1 MTSDCLPH
9 QVRRVWDLLAP
20 ATATRVLADSRSHLA
35 AGALAARLSLLH
47 TSPQCDVLFTPA
59 GATVAVDGVMAA
71 GGGGARVGGAGG
83 ATGYGEAPKAA
94 PDATAATSTAS
105 ASAAATAATETAAE
119 IATYRSAVEP
129 LRAWHFFAL
138 VPNVATDLSTS
149 NMATDHSTAYNHAP
163 PAPAAAATM
172 PPPRLPP
179 RLPPIDSPVTAA
191 TMPLPWLQRAAVESA
206 SVPRGAWPVWRPLR
220 LPAACRSAGGPS
232 VEALGTALEAAA
244 ALDAQHGAPTDTEG
258 APSTAHRA
266 WQADYAAAAVEL
278 DFWLR
283 CLHAGASICSAVPA
297 VDPNMEDES
306 DESVG
311 AVVSTNP
318 NMEDESD
325 EYAHEYAPAAL
336 HGAALGELLA
346 RHRRPSALRILMV
359 NEQVPGVTEGG
370 HQAACQCSPRRPHA
384 PSSGARGHGGRPS
397 SCMSVLTTAP
407 TRPFI
412 RCPGPRR
419 EAICGPRSSSAR
431 SRPRGTRSRTCP

>member
-1 MTSDCLPH
+1 M
-9 QVRRVWDLLAP
+9 WDLLAP

-59 GATVAVDGVMAA
+59 GATVAVDGVMAAGELHASAHHGVMAA

-129 LRAWHFFAL
+129 LRAWHFFA
-138 VPNVATDLSTS
+138 PNMATDLSTS
-149 NMATDHSTAYNHAP
+149 NMASDHSTAYSHAP
-163 PAPAAAATM
+163 PAPAA
-172 PPPRLPP
+172 
-179 RLPPIDSPVTAA
+179 AA

-244 ALDAQHGAPTDTEG
+244 ALDAQHGASTGAEG

-278 DFWLR
+278 DYWLR
-283 CLHAGASICSAVPA
+283 CLHAGASICRVVPA
-297 VDPNMEDES
+297 VDPNMDES
-306 DESVG
+306 DEH
-311 AVVSTNP
+311 
-318 NMEDESD
+318 
-325 EYAHEYAPAAL
+325 AHEYAPAAL

-359 NEQVPGVTEGG
+359 NEQVPL
-370 HQAACQCSPRRPHA
+370 HAC
-384 PSSGARGHGGRPS
+384 
-397 SCMSVLTTAP
+397 
-407 TRPFI
+407 
-412 RCPGPRR
+412 
-419 EAICGPRSSSAR
+419 
-431 SRPRGTRSRTCP
+431 

>member
-83 ATGYGEAPKAA
+83 AKGSGEAPKKA
-94 PDATAATSTAS
+94 PDATVFSSTAS
-105 ASAAATAATETAAE
+105 AAAAATAAVTGESIGGNLGGYLGDDTSLSSSAASSTSFDPTASSSSSSAAAATEIAAE
-119 IATYRSAVEP
+119 MATYRSAVEP
-129 LRAWHFFAL
+129 LRAWQFFAL
-138 VPNVATDLSTS
+138 AP
-149 NMATDHSTAYNHAP
+149 NMASDHSTAYSHAP
-163 PAPAAAATM
+163 PAPAA
-172 PPPRLPP
+172 
-179 RLPPIDSPVTAA
+179 AA

-244 ALDAQHGAPTDTEG
+244 ALDAQHGASTGAEG
-258 APSTAHRA
+258 APSTARRA

-278 DFWLR
+278 DYWLR
-283 CLHAGASICSAVPA
+283 CLHAGASICHVVPA
-297 VDPNMEDES
+297 IDPNMEGESDEHASAHHGAALGPNMEDES
-306 DESVG
+306 DEH
-311 AVVSTNP
+311 
-318 NMEDESD
+318 
-325 EYAHEYAPAAL
+325 AHEYAPAAL

-359 NEQVPGVTEGG
+359 NEQVPL
-370 HQAACQCSPRRPHA
+370 HAC
-384 PSSGARGHGGRPS
+384 
-397 SCMSVLTTAP
+397 
-407 TRPFI
+407 
-412 RCPGPRR
+412 
-419 EAICGPRSSSAR
+419 
-431 SRPRGTRSRTCP
+431 